1 MEELYGIYIKKN
13 VLVVNKSLITFLLE
27 RQMTL
32 WNANAKV
39 QTYKL
44 KEVTALRYVNVLRA
58 QFGAKLIE
66 NALSVKIRIGL

>member
-58 QFGAKLIE
+58 
-66 NALSVKIRIGL
+66 

>member
-27 RQMTL
+27 RRMTL
-32 WNANAKV
+32 WNANVKV

-44 KEVTALRYVNVLRA
+44 KEVTALRYVN
-58 QFGAKLIE
+58 
-66 NALSVKIRIGL
+66 ALKA